1 MKLKEMTAAKNPVV
15 TVTTEIIESALY
27 PDEIRDVFTDFT
39 DAGYDEV
46 VDMIMISKFGDR
58 KIFFTDEEVT
68 EGSWKDPIFAYLY
81 PRWRYIKQC
90 MDYLASEYNPIE
102 NYAGTEHEQTEYDVK
117 ERRFTKGQQ
126 TDTHLEP
133 QDVTQTVEGQH
144 TDQITPAQK
153 TVTTTSDKQ
162 TTTNKVS
169 PFDGQ
174 SFVNKEETT
183 VAGQQTGGASQVQ
196 QISSQQ
202 TADQYNYAQKTDTV
216 TSHFGAS
223 EGYTI
228 TDTDGQRID
237 TDAAHKDVTTRDLT
251 RHGNL
256 GVMTAAQ
263 MMIYDDDFWKKF
275 AWLDSIAH
283 ELAILLA
290 ESVWAM

>member
-1 MKLKEMTAAKNPVV
+1 MTVVGEIVDDANIAENIKE
-15 TVTTEIIESALY
+15 
-27 PDEIRDVFTDFT
+27 VFTAFEDY
-39 DAGYDEV
+39 GYSNV
-46 VDMIMISKFGDR
+46 VDMLLISKFGDR
-58 KIFFTDEEVT
+58 QILFTDEEV
-68 EGSWKDPIFAYLY
+68 EDEAYKQPIFAYLY
-81 PRWRYIKQC
+81 PRWRYIAQC
-90 MDYLASEYNPIE
+90 IEYLASEYNPIE
-102 NYAGTEHEQTEYDVK
+102 NYSGTEHEQTEYDIK
-117 ERRFTKGQQ
+117 QRQFTKGQQ
-126 TDTHLEP
+126 ANTHLEP
-133 QDVTQTVEGQH
+133 TDVTQTVEGQH

-162 TTTNKVS
+162 TTTNKVA
-169 PFDGQ
+169 PFDSS
-174 SFVNKEETT
+174 SFSNREETT
-183 VAGQQTGGASQVQ
+183 VEGQQTGGASQVQ

-223 EGYTI
+223 DGYAI
-228 TDTDGQRID
+228 TDTEGQRVD

-263 MMIYDDDFWKKF
+263 MMIYDTDFWKKF

-283 ELAILLA
+283 ELAVLLA

>member
-1 MKLKEMTAAKNPVV
+1 MTVVSEIADDTNIAENIKE
-15 TVTTEIIESALY
+15 
-27 PDEIRDVFTDFT
+27 VFTLFEDY
-39 DAGYDEV
+39 GYSNI
-46 VDMIMISKFGDR
+46 VDMLLVHKFGDR
-58 KIFFTDEEVT
+58 QILFTDEEV
-68 EGSWKDPIFAYLY
+68 EDEAYKQPIFAYLY
-81 PRWRYIKQC
+81 PRWRYLLQC
-90 MDYLASEYNPIE
+90 MVYLASEYNPIE
-102 NYAGTEHEQTEYDVK
+102 NYSGTEHEETEYDVK
-117 ERRFTKGQQ
+117 ERRFTKGEQI
-126 TDTHLEP
+126 DTHLEP
-133 QDVTQTVEGQH
+133 QDVTQTIEGQH
-144 TDQITPAQK
+144 TDQITPAKK

-162 TTTNKVS
+162 TTTNSVS
-169 PFDGQ
+169 PFDGTG
-174 SFVNKEETT
+174 FVNKEETT

-223 EGYTI
+223 EGYEV
-228 TDTDGQRID
+228 TDTDGQRVDID
-237 TDAAHKDVTTRDLT
+237 QAHKDKTTRDLD

>member
-1 MKLKEMTAAKNPVV
+1 MTVVSEIADDTNIAENIKE
-15 TVTTEIIESALY
+15 
-27 PDEIRDVFTDFT
+27 VFTAFEDY
-39 DAGYDEV
+39 GYSNI
-46 VDMIMISKFGDR
+46 VDMLLIHKFGDR
-58 KIFFTDEEVT
+58 QILFTDEEV
-68 EGSWKDPIFAYLY
+68 EDEAYKQPIFAYLY
-81 PRWRYIKQC
+81 PRWRYLLQC

-102 NYAGTEHEQTEYDVK
+102 NYSGTEHEQTEYDVK

-126 TDTHLEP
+126 IDTHLEP

-196 QISSQQ
+196 QVSSQQ

-223 EGYTI
+223 EGYEI

>member
-1 MKLKEMTAAKNPVV
+1 MKLKTLITEAAPVV
-15 TVTTEIIESALY
+15 TVVSEIADDTNIAENIK
-27 PDEIRDVFTDFT
+27 EVFTAFEDY
-39 DAGYDEV
+39 GYSNI
-46 VDMIMISKFGDR
+46 VDMLLTSKYGDR
-58 KIFFTDEEVT
+58 QILFTDEEV
-68 EGSWKDPIFAYLY
+68 EDEAYKQPIFAYLY
-81 PRWRYIKQC
+81 PRWRYIAQC
-90 MDYLASEYNPIE
+90 IEYLASEYNPIE
-102 NYAGTEHEQTEYDVK
+102 NYSGTEHEQTEYDVK

-126 TDTHLEP
+126 IDTRLEP
-133 QDVTQTVEGQH
+133 QDVTQTIEGQQ
-144 TDQITPAQK
+144 TNQVTPAQK

-183 VAGQQTGGASQVQ
+183 VAGQQNGGASQVQ
-196 QISSQQ
+196 QVSSQQ
-202 TADQYNYAQKTDTV
+202 TADQYVNGQKTDTV
-216 TSHFGAS
+216 TSHYGAS
-223 EGYTI
+223 EGYEV
-228 TDTDGQRID
+228 TDTEGQRID

-275 AWLDSIAH
+275 AWLDDIAH